1 MDWPEIGAA
10 EPARGR
16 TKWGKRGAFRSRSAT
31 MATSVSDGRWESCSF
46 CGDAVPPDAKICPTC
61 GKEQGT
67 PGQRAAEARS
77 RGGRRRALLLR
88 WLRILVVVG
97 IVVAIG
103 YAIISAEISGP
114 TTFADPLT
122 GTWTL
127 TVHAGGWGLIAGNI
141 TGEDYIT
148 GNFSVETPVAGEV
161 VVAIY
166 NSTEFA
172 AFFAH
177 ESAQAAVPPYSN
189 VSSARI
195 VFAAPYTDEFYFV
208 FENPY
213 GATTNLTEKI
223 YVSTT
228 YETNVVLG

>member
-1 MDWPEIGAA
+1 
-10 EPARGR
+10 
-16 TKWGKRGAFRSRSAT
+16 
-31 MATSVSDGRWESCSF
+31 MATSVLETQWGSCTF

-61 GKEQGT
+61 GKEYGT
-67 PGQRAAEARS
+67 PAQRAVEARS
-77 RGGRRRALLLR
+77 RPVHRRAVMLR

-97 IVVAIG
+97 IVGAIG
-103 YAIISAEISGP
+103 YAIIAAEIAGP
-114 TTFADPLT
+114 TTYADSLT
-122 GTWTL
+122 GAWTL
-127 TVHAGGWGLIAGNI
+127 TVPPGGWGLLAGNI

-148 GNFSVETPVAGEV
+148 GNFSVETPVAANV

-172 AFFAH
+172 AFYSH
-177 ESAQAAVPPYSN
+177 QSAQAAVTPYTN

-195 VFAAPYTDEFYFV
+195 VFAAPYTDEYYFV

-213 GATTNLTEKI
+213 PLGSNLTEKI
-223 YVSTT
+223 YVATT

>member
-1 MDWPEIGAA
+1 
-10 EPARGR
+10 
-16 TKWGKRGAFRSRSAT
+16 
-31 MATSVSDGRWESCSF
+31 MATSAPEQKWGSCAF

-61 GKEQGT
+61 GFEQGT
-67 PGQRAAEARS
+67 PAQRAEAGRTRPARQRAA
-77 RGGRRRALLLR
+77 LLR

-97 IVVAIG
+97 IVGAIG
-103 YAIISAEISGP
+103 WAIISAEISGP
-114 TTFADPLT
+114 TTFSDPLT

-127 TVHAGGWGLIAGNI
+127 TVQPGGWGFIAGNI

-148 GNFSVETPVAGEV
+148 GNFSVETPVAADV
-161 VVAIY
+161 MVYIY

-172 AFFAH
+172 AFYGH
-177 ESAQAAVPPYSN
+177 QSAQAVTPPYTN
-189 VSSARI
+189 VTSARI
-195 VFAAPYTDEFYFV
+195 VFAAPYTDMFYFV

-213 GATTNLTEKI
+213 PSDTNLTEKI